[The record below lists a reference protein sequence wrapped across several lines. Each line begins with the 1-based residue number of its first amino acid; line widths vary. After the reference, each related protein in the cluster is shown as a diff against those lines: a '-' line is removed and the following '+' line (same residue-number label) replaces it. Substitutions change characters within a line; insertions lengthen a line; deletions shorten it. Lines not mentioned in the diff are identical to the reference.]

1 MMKTR
6 ILLVVAASLGILSLN
21 FVTTLNA
28 VELGA
33 VTSCIKD
40 DNAMLTAIAG
50 GLIGGILGVLGTL
63 ASSYYGPRKLEE
75 WREQRLEQRIN
86 GPRKGLLRQMLSDR
100 RFEEG
105 RSLETLCKV
114 TGTTAAAC
122 RSILIEIQARG
133 FTLKDGREGWTFIEN
148 RPLNDV

>member
-1 MMKTR
+1 MNTR
-6 ILLVVAASLGILSLN
+6 VLYTVATLLGIHGLSL
-21 FVTTLNA
+21 VTTLNA
-28 VELGA
+28 AELA
-33 VTSCIKD
+33 AAAACNKD
-40 DNAMLTAIAG
+40 DNAMLTAMVG
-50 GLIGGILGVLGTL
+50 GLIGGILGVVGTR

-75 WREQRLEQRIN
+75 WREKRLEQRIN
-86 GPRKGLLRQMLSDR
+86 GPRKDLLRQMLSDR

-114 TGTTAAAC
+114 TGTTPEAC

-148 RPLNDV
+148 RPLNDA